1 MGGRP
6 YTHSHG
12 RSTTSMDRHT
22 VCVIRRIRIQLT
34 RPTDQNR
41 RPSILLRRAR
51 LQHHPQRHQLQDHA
65 PRPASLHQTAPTGQ
79 ATRRLHQSG
88 RQRQRAIPASS
99 PPLGVREERTLRSSP
114 SVASSEG
121 DSSETPRCASFSGQQ
136 HPGCTITL
144 AQHRPP
150 CLPSEASKQP
160 NTSCYIF
167 GAARRLPL
175 WFRLRTRITYLL
187 RRPPSITSEG
197 AGPCTGRHYAY

>member
-1 MGGRP
+1 MDQHTFRVI
-6 YTHSHG
+6 HG
-12 RSTTSMDRHT
+12 
-22 VCVIRRIRIQLT
+22 IRRSYT
-34 RPTDQNR
+34 RPTTQNG
-41 RPSILLRRAR
+41 RPSFLLRCAW
-51 LQHHPQRHQLQDHA
+51 LQHHPQRLQLQNHA
-65 PRPASLHQTAPTGQ
+65 PRQTSVQQTAPSGK
-79 ATRRLHQSG
+79 ATRRLRQSG
-88 RQRQRAIPASS
+88 RQRQHSIPASA

-121 DSSETPRCASFSGQQ
+121 DIPEPPRCASFSGQQ

-150 CLPSEASKQP
+150 CLPSEGAKQP

-197 AGPCTGRHYAY
+197 AGPCTGRHYA